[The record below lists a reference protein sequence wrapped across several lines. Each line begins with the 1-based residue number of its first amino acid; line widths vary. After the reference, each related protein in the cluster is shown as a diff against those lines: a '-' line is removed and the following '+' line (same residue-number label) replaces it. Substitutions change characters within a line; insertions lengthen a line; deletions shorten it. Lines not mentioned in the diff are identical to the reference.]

1 MAAENQEK
9 HPAMSVVRIIRI
21 VFGVIAGV
29 MLVAALGDILLS
41 GRLTLISPFSFG
53 ALVAVALA
61 YLLTNMLASR
71 EREEMLEAQS
81 TQLKTIAGRLEASLK
96 NAAVINARLNQSEA
110 RYKGL
115 VDAQGDAIFRRD
127 ASSRLTYGNDAFLKL
142 FGLTPAR
149 AIGYPFAPEPH
160 PESRAPLFGS
170 FLESGRNRARYDQH
184 VMTAH
189 GYRWIAWEDY
199 AVRDPHG
206 RLVEVQSVGRDITDR
221 KMLETALTEA
231 RDSAEEASRA
241 KSGFLATMSHEI
253 RTPMNGVLGM
263 GRLLLETDLRP
274 EQRTYAEAI
283 TQSGEAL
290 LTLIGDILDFSKIEA
305 GMLHLDE
312 DEVDLRTMLCNVSE
326 LLCPR
331 GHAKGVEVTAIVMP
345 EVPQKVRADEGR
357 LRQVITNLMGNAVKF
372 TETGG
377 VCVEVKGIMQD
388 ARPFLRFEVRD
399 TGVGVP
405 PAKRQEIF
413 QEFVQADASHAR
425 KFGGTGLGLA
435 ISKRLVDTMG
445 GEIGVD
451 AAPDGGS
458 SFWFTLPASVAEDAG
473 DDAQPLKG
481 LRVAVMSRNK
491 ALREGLYL
499 QIAAAGGIPADPRG
513 QADVVLID
521 AGTGNAPELTVHP
534 DASVPALV
542 LLTPNARGCLEDMRA
557 LGFQGYLVKP
567 VRQSS
572 LVTRLLLCCGERIGQ
587 SLPEVPDTEMSGGLN
602 PAPAVTEAAMADELP
617 PFVNEPAWQEEAAM
631 EAPVLQAP
639 DYPDFDPPAIPAP
652 FLEDHPAAARTSWS
666 AAPARADAAGPA
678 AMTPSAEN
686 GLRILL
692 AEDNPINMMLIR
704 ELLRRRGH
712 SVVEVTTGNAAV
724 QAMLDDSF
732 DLLLTDIHMPGMD
745 GIEAARAI
753 RAGEVRTGRRRTPIV
768 ALTADALEDGKKACQ
783 QAGMDGFLT
792 KPVDPAEL
800 EEMFLMLFPS
810 EERAYT
816 AVA

>member
-1 MAAENQEK
+1 
-9 HPAMSVVRIIRI
+9 MSVVRIIRL
-21 VFGVIAGV
+21 VFGAIAGV

-41 GRLTLISPFSFG
+41 GHLTVISPFSLG

-81 TQLKTIAGRLEASLK
+81 TQLKTIAGRLEVSLK
-96 NAAVINARLNQSEA
+96 NAAVINGRLNQSEA

-127 ASSRLTYGNDAFLKL
+127 ASSRLTYGNDAFFKL
-142 FGLTPAR
+142 FGIAPAR
-149 AIGYPFAPEPH
+149 TIGYPFAPEPH

-221 KMLETALTEA
+221 KTLETALTEA

-312 DEVDLRTMLCNVSE
+312 DDVDLRTMLCNISE

-331 GHAKGVEVTAIVMP
+331 GYAKDVEVTAIVLP
-345 EVPQKVRADEGR
+345 EVPQKIRADEGR

-377 VCVEVKGIMQD
+377 VCIEVKGIMQD
-388 ARPFLRFEVRD
+388 GRPFLRFEVRD

-405 PAKRQEIF
+405 PAKRREIF

-451 AAPDGGS
+451 AAPEGGS
-458 SFWFTLPASVAEDAG
+458 SFWFTLPVSVVEGAG
-473 DDAQPLKG
+473 DNAQPLQG
-481 LRVAVMSRNK
+481 LQVAVMSKNK

-499 QIAAAGGIPADPRG
+499 QVAAAGGIPADPRG
-513 QADVVLID
+513 HADVVLID

-534 DASVPALV
+534 DPAVPALV

-567 VRQSS
+567 VRQTS
-572 LVTRLLLCCGERIGQ
+572 LVTRVLLCCGDRIGQ
-587 SLPEVPDTEMSGGLN
+587 SLRDAPDTEMAVHLI
-602 PAPAVTEAAMADELP
+602 PAPAMTETATDDGLP
-617 PFVNEPAWQEEAAM
+617 PFITALAWHEEVAEEPPAQE
-631 EAPVLQAP
+631 QAF

-652 FLEDHPAAARTSWS
+652 FMEDHPAAARSV
-666 AAPARADAAGPA
+666 GPA
-678 AMTPSAEN
+678 VITPSAED

-724 QAMLDDSF
+724 QAILDDSF

-753 RAGEVRTGRRRTPIV
+753 RVGEVRTGRRRTPIV

>member
-1 MAAENQEK
+1 
-9 HPAMSVVRIIRI
+9 
-21 VFGVIAGV
+21 
-29 MLVAALGDILLS
+29 MLVAALGDVLLF
-41 GRLTLISPFSFG
+41 GRLTIVTPFSFG
-53 ALVAVALA
+53 ALLAVALA
-61 YLLTNMLASR
+61 YLLNNLLASR
-71 EREEMLEAQS
+71 ERGEILSRQAA
-81 TQLKTIAGRLEASLK
+81 QLKTIAGRLEASLK
-96 NAAVINARLNQSEA
+96 NAAAINARLNQSEA

-127 ASSRLTYGNDAFLKL
+127 ASSRLTYGNDAFFKL

-160 PESRAPLFGS
+160 PQSRAPLFGS
-170 FLESGRNRARYDQH
+170 FLEQGRNRARYDQH
-184 VMTAH
+184 VKTAN
-189 GYRWIAWEDY
+189 GYRWIAWEDF
-199 AVRDPHG
+199 AVRDSHG

-221 KMLETALTEA
+221 KALEEALTEA

-263 GRLLLETDLRP
+263 GRLLLETELRP

-290 LTLIGDILDFSKIEA
+290 LNLIGDILDFSKIEA
-305 GMLHLDE
+305 GMLELDE
-312 DEVDLRTMLCNVSE
+312 DEVDVRAMLCAVAE

-331 GHAKGVEVTAIVMP
+331 GHAKGVEVTAIVSP
-345 EVPQKVRADEGR
+345 DVPLTIRADEGR
-357 LRQVITNLMGNAVKF
+357 LRQVITNLVGNAVKF
-372 TETGG
+372 TERGG
-377 VCVEVKGIMQD
+377 VCVEVRHLVQD
-388 ARPFLRFEVRD
+388 ERVFLRFEVRD

-413 QEFVQADASHAR
+413 QEFVQADSSHAR

-451 AAPDGGS
+451 AAPPLFGEAGGS
-458 SFWFTLPASVAEDAG
+458 CFWFTLPAQVMAVAEVTR
-473 DDAQPLKG
+473 PLAG
-481 LRVAVMSRNK
+481 LRVAVMSKNK

-499 QIAAAGGIPADPRG
+499 QIAAAGGIPADPKG
-513 QADVVLID
+513 QADAILID
-521 AGTGNAPELTVHP
+521 AGTSNVPELTVHP
-534 DASVPALV
+534 DPAIPALV
-542 LLTPNARGCLEDMRA
+542 LLTPNARGSLEEMRSI
-557 LGFQGYLVKP
+557 GFAGYLVKP
-567 VRQSS
+567 VRQTS
-572 LVTRLLLCCGERIGQ
+572 LVTRLILCCRDASAEAPPIRER
-587 SLPEVPDTEMSGGLN
+587 
-602 PAPAVTEAAMADELP
+602 APTPELP
-617 PFVNEPAWQEEAAM
+617 PLVEAAAPPPVARGPVPPVV
-631 EAPVLQAP
+631 EAP
-639 DYPDFDPPAIPAP
+639 DFEPPAIPAP
-652 FLEDHPAAARTSWS
+652 FMEDHPARARS
-666 AAPARADAAGPA
+666 AVPATRPVRANSGGHSMVAPAHADAP
-678 AMTPSAEN
+678 

-712 SVVEVTTGNAAV
+712 SVTEVTTGNDAV
-724 QAMLDDSF
+724 QAMLEGRF

-753 RAGEVRTGRRRTPIV
+753 RTGEARSGRARTPIV
-768 ALTADALEDGKKACQ
+768 ALTADALEGGKRACQ
-783 QAGMDGFLT
+783 DAGMDGFLT

-810 EERAYT
+810 EDRSHI
-816 AVA
+816 VAA